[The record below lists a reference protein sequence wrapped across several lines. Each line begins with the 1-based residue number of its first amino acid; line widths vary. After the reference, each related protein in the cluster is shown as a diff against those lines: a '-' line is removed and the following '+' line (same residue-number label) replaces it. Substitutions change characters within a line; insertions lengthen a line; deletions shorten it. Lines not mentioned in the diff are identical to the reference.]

1 MKKTIVASIIALTMG
16 MGGVG
21 AAAQFDAIG
30 DAAKK
35 VGHATKETG
44 EAVVHGTKKAVGTTG
59 HEMKK
64 AVTPRAKCAWMPP
77 WLRMRPTSRERCLC
91 SRSCLTRCTSAM
103 CLPRAAPR

>member
-64 AVTPRAKCAWMPP
+64 AVTPRAKCADG
-77 WLRMRPTSRERCLC
+77 TKF
-91 SRSCLTRCTSAM
+91 SAKTQK
-103 CLPRAAPR
+103 AANAACGKHGGLAK